1 MAFADYRN
9 IVDWEKFQALLA
21 EAVFNGYARG
31 LNDYRNGAIS
41 MKSIE
46 EETSSMNE
54 ILKEHYYE

>member
-9 IVDWEKFQALLA
+9 IVDWEKIQALLA

-31 LNDYRNGAIS
+31 LNDYRNGSIS
-41 MKSIE
+41 MESIA